1 VYQSLLT
8 RRYLT
13 SKIMPWLAML
23 SVAVCCMITLVVWSI
38 MGGFLDV
45 FKDIGRKMEGDVSIS
60 WPTVGFGYYEDL
72 IARLEKD
79 PMVAGAAPVI
89 RTYGMVSLP
98 DDRAVAA
105 TIQGVDERYAKI
117 GNYEEAIWWRPMTE
131 AVHSDVVGKEFLK
144 LSHSGDAN
152 WRRKFDE
159 FMMSL
164 PPKDRAMDP
173 RLDPNWPQRTER
185 TLRETPFL
193 DDGRPVEPP
202 VPGSFRSWEQMLEDG
217 RRLMVRDPRTGE
229 ERPAAAL
236 GIELGGFSQRQ
247 PGGWYKAPQF
257 VASRRADGQNM
268 WSSAFLPSR
277 SVTITVLP
285 MDKTGRD
292 ISTRS
297 LKLPVANEFRTGFF
311 DTDSKTMVVHL
322 SVLQKLLKMEA
333 GEVVQSG
340 GGKSNPYAIEG
351 EGQNEHA
358 PEEAVVR
365 TEPAKVTT
373 VLVRAKPG
381 VTSEALRDRAIEI
394 YAQFARDHAGQVPA
408 SEQLETAHGISTWER
423 SFAVFIGQVE
433 KETVTILLMLLLVS
447 LVCTVLILSIFWSMV
462 NEKTKDIGI
471 LRSVGCSR
479 SGVAWVWIR
488 YGVIIGIVGA
498 VCGLAAGTAI
508 VWNINPIHEWLGRAM
523 GIQVWDPSV
532 YYLPEIPSK
541 VRPDVLAKVGI
552 CALVLSVLGALV
564 PAVRAA
570 NMDPVR
576 ALRFE

>member
-45 FKDIGRKMEGDVSIS
+45 FKDIGRKMEGDVSIT

-72 IARLEKD
+72 ISRLEKD
-79 PMVAGAAPVI
+79 PMVAAAAPVI

-117 GNYEEAIWWRPMTE
+117 GNYDEAIWWRPRTE
-131 AVHSDVVGKEFLK
+131 AVHSDVVGREYVK
-144 LSHSGDAN
+144 LSKSDGPD
-152 WRRKFDE
+152 WRKKFEDYVY
-159 FMMSL
+159 SL
-164 PPKDRAMDP
+164 APKQRAMDP
-173 RLDPNWPQRTER
+173 RLDPAWPQKTER
-185 TLRETPFL
+185 MLQETPFL
-193 DDGRPVEPP
+193 DDRPVEPP
-202 VPGSFRSWEQMLEDG
+202 PAGSFRTWQQMLEDG
-217 RRLMVRDPRTGE
+217 RRLMVTDPRTGE
-229 ERPAAAL
+229 DRPAACL
-236 GIELGGFSQRQ
+236 GIELGGLSQRQ
-247 PGGWYKAPQF
+247 PGGWYKIPEF
-257 VASRRADGQNM
+257 VAARRPDGQNI

-292 ISTRS
+292 IATRS

-311 DTDSKTMVVHL
+311 ETDSKTMLVHL
-322 SVLQKLLKMEA
+322 SVLQKLLKMEEGKVLQA
-333 GEVVQSG
+333 GPV
-340 GGKSNPYAIEG
+340 NPYAIEG
-351 EGQNEHA
+351 EGMNEHP
-358 PEEAVVR
+358 PESTALR

-373 VLVRAKPG
+373 VLVRARPG
-381 VTSEALRDRAIEI
+381 ITSEALRKRAIEI
-394 YAQFARDHAGQVPA
+394 YGEFAAAHGGHVPSAAQM
-408 SEQLETAHGISTWER
+408 ETSRGISTWER

-479 SGVAWVWIR
+479 SGVAWVWLR
-488 YGVIIGIVGA
+488 YGAIIGVVGA
-498 VCGLAAGTAI
+498 ISGLALGTAI

-532 YYLPEIPSK
+532 YYLPEIPNK

-552 CALVLSVLGALV
+552 CALVLSLLGALV